1 MLTRLSRGP
10 RQALL
15 ALAAAAA
22 ATAAVPAQAETIIGL
37 TTTNQLVSFDSAS
50 PMNAGPLNSISG
62 LQSANERI
70 LSIDLR
76 PTDGLLYGLS
86 TDSKL
91 YSLALDGSASFITAL
106 STPILGKAVG
116 IDFNPVADLGG
127 MTSLR
132 VVSSTGQNFAV
143 NATTGA
149 TVVATPIQ
157 AGFTAV
163 AYANNDLSP
172 DTATALYYIDA
183 GSDELKVAPSAFNN
197 PMITTVGALGVDA
210 NGVAGFDI
218 AGANRGYAALT
229 DADTG
234 KSGLYSIDLGTGG
247 TSFIGSFGLG
257 MDTAISPPL
266 LGLTVAAIPEPETYA
281 LMLLGL
287 AGVGFMARR
296 RRQQT

>member
-1 MLTRLSRGP
+1 MFTRLSRNP
-10 RQALL
+10 RRTLL
-15 ALAAAAA
+15 ALAAAGI
-22 ATAAVPAQAETIIGL
+22 AAVAAPAQAETIIGL

-50 PMNAGPLNSISG
+50 PMNAGPLTSISG

-76 PTDGLLYGLS
+76 PTDGLLYGVS
-86 TDSKL
+86 TESKL
-91 YSLALDGSASFITAL
+91 YSLALNGSASFVTTL
-106 STPILGKAVG
+106 SAAIVGNAIG
-116 IDFNPVADLGG
+116 IDFNPAADLGG
-127 MTSLR
+127 MASLR
-132 VVSSTGQNFAV
+132 VVSSSGQNLAV
-143 NATTGA
+143 NASTGA
-149 TVVATPIQ
+149 TVVATPVQ

-183 GSDELKVAPSAFNN
+183 GSDELKVALAAFNA
-197 PMITTVGALGVDA
+197 PTITTVGALGLDA

-218 AGANRGYAALT
+218 AGANRGYAAFT

-234 KSGLYSIDLGTGG
+234 KSGLYSINLGTGG
-247 TSFIGSFGLG
+247 ASFIGSFGIG

-287 AGVGFMARR
+287 AGIAWTVRR
-296 RRQQT
+296 RRRRD